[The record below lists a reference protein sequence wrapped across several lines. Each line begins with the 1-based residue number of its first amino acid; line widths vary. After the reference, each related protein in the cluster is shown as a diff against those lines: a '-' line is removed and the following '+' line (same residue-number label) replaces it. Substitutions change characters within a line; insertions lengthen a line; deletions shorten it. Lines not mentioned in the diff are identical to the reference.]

1 MNLRIISAGAGSG
14 KTYRL
19 TQEMT
24 ELLEKDVRASGIIA
38 TTFTNKAAAE
48 LQERVRVSLLAKG
61 RIAEADQLSNAMIGT
76 VHSLGV
82 RLLQRFAFE
91 AGVSPQVDIIAD
103 EDQQHLFNQ
112 SLATVLTEERV
123 DQMEALSERLG
134 LTAQSYSD
142 WRHVL
147 KQLTEIIRSNNFPA
161 TVISESK
168 AKSVKTFL
176 ELLGDPKPLSGESY
190 EDRLRTLLQ
199 ATISRLEHNEDHT
212 KKTQGAVSTLKSM
225 QRTLENRGHLFWH
238 EWAKISKLGVGA
250 KSREEA
256 EDLLEFAYQH
266 YQHPDFHRDIQNF
279 TYLLF
284 DLAQA
289 AIEEFDQYK
298 KKRGLIDYTDME
310 TLVNQLLDQTPIK
323 AVLQAEIDLLM
334 VDEFQ
339 DTSPLQL
346 EIFLKLSRIARYSV
360 WVGDPKQSIYG
371 FRGADPELMQAII
384 QQQGGIDPKDIQEFS
399 WRSRELIVNTT
410 NALFTKAFPDLPQEQ
425 VALKAKRCRDG
436 KNNPDCKNDGPE
448 PAELGYPLTHW
459 HFLQEEG
466 KRAPGRPWMENC
478 LADTLRQ
485 WLEKGHYTEPKSGG
499 PPRQVRPGD
508 VAILCRS
515 NNNCQAMAEA
525 LHRAGLKAAISRAGL
540 LRTAEARYILA
551 CLKYLINPYDD
562 LSVAEV
568 LMLYGS
574 HDLETIVESRLSY
587 VAAKEAREKGLQPWE
602 SEAEI
607 IQQLKSLRK
616 NTLELSSAE
625 TLDLLMERLQVRR
638 TVARWGNT
646 RQRLSNVD
654 VLRQYALQYESACNR
669 MHSAASTGGFLL
681 WLNALEKDGNDLQG
695 SGEGPDAVNVL
706 TYHRSKGLEWPV
718 VICHDLENNLRADP
732 WGIDIISETDQVD
745 LDNVLGGRWLRYWV
759 NPYDK
764 QYKNT
769 YWDEQLQSSP
779 ASVRARKQAL
789 AEEARLLYV
798 GITRARDYLIFPT
811 RESPAKWLNRT
822 WHAGEEAHP
831 TLEPGNVETPWSW
844 ADEFINIEA
853 EIFTYERSFEPAGAE
868 VAEAITFLRTPA
880 GPGKHEHF
888 DYLFPQDQV
897 EDARVHPLPAY
908 AYATPMALSE
918 GEDRIAALRAVTA
931 FLFADQPNHDTT
943 GRTDAALRFLQ
954 RYELEH
960 LPARTIL
967 QQADAWHKGLDRQFQ
982 PQAHYRQYPLHF
994 FYKGR
999 LFQDYLHHLI
1009 LKPDE
1014 AIIIQHL
1021 RHDQNDGRKLGAVAQ
1036 RKMGGWA
1043 FLAMR
1048 GIKAVL
1054 GQPRVRCLIHFP
1066 LSGQWV
1072 ELEEEK
1078 P

>member
-24 ELLEKDVRASGIIA
+24 ELLEKDVRANGIIA

-61 RIAEADQLSNAMIGT
+61 RTAEADQLSNAMIGT
-76 VHSLGV
+76 VHALGV

-103 EDQQHLFNQ
+103 EDQQLLFNQ
-112 SLATVLTEERV
+112 SLATVLTDERV
-123 DQMEALSERLG
+123 EQMEALSERLG
-134 LTAQSYSD
+134 LTKQSYSD
-142 WRHVL
+142 WRNVL
-147 KQLTEIIRSNNFPA
+147 KQMTEIIRSNNFSPEA
-161 TVISESK
+161 IAESK
-168 AKSVKTFL
+168 AKSVQSFL
-176 ELLGDPKPLSGESY
+176 SLLGEPKPLVGESY

-199 ATISRLEHNEDHT
+199 ATVARLEHNEDHT
-212 KKTQGAVSTLKSM
+212 KKTQSAVSTLKGM

-250 KSREEA
+250 KSRDDA

-266 YQHPDFHRDIQNF
+266 YQHPGFHSDIRDF

-284 DLAQA
+284 ELAQA

-310 TLVNQLLDQTPIK
+310 TLVNQLLDQPTIK
-323 AVLQAEIDLLM
+323 AVLKAEIDLLM

-339 DTSPLQL
+339 DTSPMQL

-384 QQQGGIDPKDIQEFS
+384 QQQGGIDPKDIQTFS

-410 NALFTKAFPDLPQEQ
+410 NALFTKAFPDLPEEQ

-436 KNNPDCKNDGPE
+436 SDNPDCKNQAPE
-448 PAELGYPLTHW
+448 PQALGYPLMHW

-466 KRAPGRPWMENC
+466 KRPPGRPWMEHC
-478 LADTLRQ
+478 LADTLSE
-485 WLEKGHYTEPKSGG
+485 WLAKGHYTEPKSGG
-499 PPRQVRPGD
+499 EPRLIRPGD

-515 NNNCQAMAEA
+515 NNNCQEVAEA
-525 LHRAGLKAAISRAGL
+525 LHKAGLKAAISRAGL

-551 CLKYLINPYDD
+551 CLKYLINPYDE
-562 LSVAEV
+562 LSIAEI

-574 HDLETIVESRLSY
+574 HNIEEIVESRLTY
-587 VAAKEAREKGLQPWE
+587 LAAREEKQKGLKLWA
-602 SEAEI
+602 SETEI
-607 IQQLKSLRK
+607 IVALQQLRDH
-616 NTLELSSAE
+616 TLELSSAE
-625 TLDLLMERLQVRR
+625 TLDLLMERLQIKR
-638 TVARWGNT
+638 TVAQWGNT
-646 RQRLSNVD
+646 RQRLSNAD

-669 MHSAASTGGFLL
+669 LHSAASTGGFLL
-681 WLNALEKDGNDLQG
+681 WLNALEKEGKDLQG

-718 VICHDLENNLRADP
+718 VVCHDLENNLRADP
-732 WGIDIISETDQVD
+732 WGIDIRSETGTVD
-745 LDNVLGGRWLRYWV
+745 LNNVLGGRWLRYWV
-759 NPYDK
+759 NPYAN
-764 QYKNT
+764 QNRNT
-769 YWDEQLQSSP
+769 YWEEQLQSSP
-779 ASVRARKQAL
+779 DSARARKQAL

-811 RESPAKWLNRT
+811 RESPSKWLNRT
-822 WHAGEEAHP
+822 WHGGEESHP
-831 TLEPGNVETPWSW
+831 TLEPGNPETPWMW
-844 ADEFINIEA
+844 GGVFINIET
-853 EIFTYERSFEPAGAE
+853 ETFTYPRDFNPPGRNNAE
-868 VAEAITFLRTPA
+868 SVTLLKAPG
-880 GPGKHEHF
+880 GPGEHLPF
-888 DYLFPQDQV
+888 DYLFPQDEV
-897 EDARVHPLPAY
+897 EDADMRPLPAHP
-908 AYATPMALSE
+908 YATPLPLPE
-918 GEDRIAALRAVTA
+918 GEDRIAALQATTA
-931 FLFADQPNHDTT
+931 FLFADHSTPDQEQ
-943 GRTDAALRFLQ
+943 RLYMAAQLLH
-954 RYELEH
+954 RYELGNIQPRA
-960 LPARTIL
+960 LL
-967 QQADAWHKGLDRQFQ
+967 QQADAWHEGIERQFR
-982 PQAHYRQYPLHF
+982 PQAHKRQYPLHF
-994 FYKGR
+994 FHQGR
-999 LFQDYLHHLI
+999 LFQDNLHHL
-1009 LKPDE
+1009 LLTPDE
-1014 AIIIQHL
+1014 AVIIQHL
-1021 RHDQNDGRKLGAVAQ
+1021 PHDENDAKKLGAIAQ

-1043 FLAMR
+1043 FLAIQ

-1054 GQPRVRCLIHFP
+1054 APARVRCLIHFP

-1072 ELEEEK
+1072 ELIGQK